1 MFSWIPLQICLPL
14 LTFAWLLS
22 VNWTC
27 QLCLVVVCFCIVLS
41 GSCLTLIQR
50 RYNPD
55 RRRSTSLYRLDSP
68 HPTPAHVTPLAQETT
83 TVFHTSSFLI
93 IILYLTSTTLF
104 SSSSLQTSSSL
115 LFLLYTFFIKI
126 SSSYTS
132 ALPPP
137 LLSPPLSNTLTSA
150 SFPFIVFFSIFLLS
164 FSLSSFIFSFIT
176 VSPSPPLPYPPHPPT
191 AFRTSVSSSLS
202 LATLSLIILLP
213 YSTPLQPFLPRS
225 SLPPSLF
232 ALLHHSP
239 RVSSTHTHTHTHT
252 HRTTNVQRLQ
262 VSSFICCFTEDIVI
276 PDKTSSFTVSAN
288 STTSTADSSF

>member
-41 GSCLTLIQR
+41 GSCLTLTQR

-55 RRRSTSLYRLDSP
+55 SRRSTSLYRLDSP

-137 LLSPPLSNTLTSA
+137 LLSPPHSNTLTSA

-164 FSLSSFIFSFIT
+164 FFLSSFIFSFIT

-202 LATLSLIILLP
+202 LATCFPHHSSSLLHPSPTFFAPIIITTILICFI
-213 YSTPLQPFLPRS
+213 TPL
-225 SLPPSLF
+225 
-232 ALLHHSP
+232 SP
-239 RVSSTHTHTHTHT
+239 CLKHTHTHTYTHT
-252 HRTTNVQRLQ
+252 QNHKCAAP
-262 VSSFICCFTEDIVI
+262 SSVLIYMLFHWGHC
-276 PDKTSSFTVSAN
+276 N
-288 STTSTADSSF
+288 SR